1 MLSRAA
7 SRLEK
12 SALRRGRFKG
22 LMTQGYPRYYSINTR
37 VFGRFSQHPARRAR
51 SRDGVR
57 RAVARRLGPH
67 ADARATDPCLQRV
80 RPAPGPGAPQRAR
93 GRPNGPRGGRAAPRS
108 ERRVADRRG
117 GPRRAHRRARR
128 VPARRRAR
136 VDRVFRADV
145 LRRVPQGGVAR
156 RVARR
161 ATLRG
166 DVSRRA
172 PRRGGG
178 GRAARRDARRRW
190 KGTSFR
196 WSAGSRPARR
206 RCQSTTTAQH
216 SAPWT
221 TPRPARPNAAPYA
234 PRCAA
239 RDGAV
244 GRLVRRLRSARR
256 LRSPSARRP
265 RARTGPFFRLGTHT
279 HTAVGG
285 RDARWRRNWASAYE
299 TLRV

>member
-178 GRAARRDARRRW
+178 GAPRGGTRGAAGRARVSAGAQARAPRGGDANRRRRRSTARRGRRRDRRVRTQRLTRRAARRD
-190 KGTSFR
+190 
-196 WSAGSRPARR
+196 
-206 RCQSTTTAQH
+206 
-216 SAPWT
+216 
-221 TPRPARPNAAPYA
+221 
-234 PRCAA
+234 
-239 RDGAV
+239 DGAV

>member
-1 MLSRAA
+1 
-7 SRLEK
+7 
-12 SALRRGRFKG
+12 
-22 LMTQGYPRYYSINTR
+22 MTQGYPRYYSINTR

-67 ADARATDPCLQRV
+67 ADARATDPCLQQV
-80 RPAPGPGAPQRAR
+80 RPVWSRSPSTSSGGCPRT
-93 GRPNGPRGGRAAPRS
+93 RGGRAAPRS

-161 ATLRG
+161 ATLRR

-178 GRAARRDARRRW
+178 GAPRGGTRGAAGRARVSAGAQARAPRGGDANRRRRRSTARRRRRDRRVRTQRLTRRAARRD
-190 KGTSFR
+190 G
-196 WSAGSRPARR
+196 G
-206 RCQSTTTAQH
+206 
-216 SAPWT
+216 
-221 TPRPARPNAAPYA
+221 
-234 PRCAA
+234 
-239 RDGAV
+239 GV
-244 GRLVRRLRSARR
+244 GRLVRRLRLGAAGSA
-256 LRSPSARRP
+256 AV
-265 RARTGPFFRLGTHT
+265 RAPASGANGTFLPTGDPHP
-279 HTAVGG
+279 HSGG
-285 RDARWRRNWASAYE
+285 RTRRALAQE
-299 TLRV
+299 LGECV